1 MRITKEDFDN
11 YLFVQESGMYNMFDP
26 KARALTNMSM
36 GQWLDIMQN
45 YKKYYKQ
52 FKTEEDA

>member
-45 YKKYYKQ
+45 YKIL
-52 FKTEEDA
+52 

>member
-11 YLFVQESGMYNMFDP
+11 YLFVQESGMYNMYDP

-45 YKKYYKQ
+45 YEKYYKQ